1 MYLNKHGALIEF
13 LEYSHGKL
21 RVGSKTSG
29 LRKQK
34 TEMINVIW
42 AQMMIPDYFLN
53 LSG

>member
-34 TEMINVIW
+34 TGNDKCHMST
-42 AQMMIPDYFLN
+42 DDDT
-53 LSG
+53 